1 MKSLK
6 CFALGFAL
14 LLAGT
19 GMPAFEA
26 ELSAKA
32 EVIDESRFGSEG
44 LLIHKGYNYQSCHK

>member
-26 ELSAKA
+26 EAVL
-32 EVIDESRFGSEG
+32 VQ
-44 LLIHKGYNYQSCHK
+44 KGYSATI